1 MNNNFYL
8 KLAVNNIRKNV
19 DTYIPYILAAMG
31 SMVAFYMMI
40 AFNGNKGLDQMPGS
54 DSLKSI
60 FFLGT
65 IIIGIFSV
73 IFLFYTNSF
82 LIKRRKKELGLYS
95 VLGLGK
101 KHVAFVLMTE
111 TIIVALISIVAGLLT
126 GLLLGKVLFL
136 ILLKLLN
143 FTTPLAFY
151 ISKEGVILTA
161 AFFSLIFLLTLLYNL
176 FQVRLA
182 NPIELLQGSNVGE
195 KEPKASWLL
204 TLIGLLSLAGGY
216 ILALT
221 VESPI
226 EAIGTFFVAV
236 VLVII
241 GTYCLFTSGSI
252 VFLKKLKKNKKYYY
266 QPRNFIS
273 VSGMIY
279 RMKQNAVGLASICIL
294 STMVLVT
301 ISTTVALYSGQES
314 IMKNMFP
321 FDVMIASD
329 ANQEDRDIIN
339 EAIDEQLGQ
348 NNVVIDSEKSFD
360 YAELTAFRDGE
371 NYSPDEIRQQVNST
385 DYYKSVTDLVILSVA
400 DYNRINN
407 SNYQLD
413 NNQVLVFSQKDDYP
427 EQRMVFGDTVLQV
440 KENLTSFPIAEKQAS
455 SPGDSYF
462 LIVGDEMVM
471 TQIFYQMTG
480 QEMLSYG
487 VFFNI
492 TGSEESR
499 LVFANGLYATLE
511 QSTSLF
517 SVNSAD
523 RYREEWYSIF
533 GGFLFLGI
541 FMGSLFLMAT
551 VLIIYFKQLSEGY
564 EDRNRFEIMQ
574 NVGLDQYEVKKT
586 INKQILIVFFLPLLT
601 AVVHT
606 LFAFPVLVKMLQAFR
621 LDDWQLF
628 LACMAVTMIAFAI
641 IYAFVYKMTA
651 KVYYRLVK
659 NEARS

>member
-8 KLAVNNIRKNV
+8 KLAANNIRKNA

-54 DSLKSI
+54 ESLKSI

-151 ISKEGVILTA
+151 ISKEGVILTT
-161 AFFSLIFLLTLLYNL
+161 AFFTLIFLLTLLYNL

-204 TLIGLLSLAGGY
+204 TLVGLLSLAGGY

-236 VLVII
+236 LLVII

-252 VFLKKLKKNKKYYY
+252 VFLKKLKQNKNYYY

-329 ANQEDRDIIN
+329 ANQVNRDIID
-339 EAIDEQLGQ
+339 EAIDEQL
-348 NNVVIDSEKSFD
+348 NLNDVVIDDEKSFD
-360 YAELTAFRDGE
+360 YAELTAFRDGDS
-371 NYSPDEIRQQVNST
+371 YSPDEIRQQVNST
-385 DYYKSVTDLVILSVA
+385 DYYTSVTDLVILTVA
-400 DYNRINN
+400 DFNRINN

-413 NNQVLVFSQKDDYP
+413 NNQVLVFSQKDNYP

-440 KENLTSFPIAEKQAS
+440 KENLTTFPIAEKQAS

-462 LIVGDEMVM
+462 LVVGDETVM
-471 TQIFYQMTG
+471 RQIFSQMTG
-480 QEMLSYG
+480 QEELSYG
-487 VFFNI
+487 DFFNL
-492 TGSEESR
+492 TGSEDSR
-499 LVFANGLYATLE
+499 LAFANGLYSTLE
-511 QSTSLF
+511 QSASLF

-523 RYREEWYSIF
+523 RYRDEWYSIF

-564 EDRNRFEIMQ
+564 EDRKRFEIMQ
-574 NVGLDQYEVKKT
+574 NVGLDQREVKKT

-628 LACMAVTMIAFAI
+628 LACTAVTMVAFAL